1 MAKEGY
7 DPIYGARPLKRY
19 IEDTIETQLAK
30 KIIAGEIYE
39 GTTVGVDAKG
49 NSIVIEKI

>member
-19 IEDTIETQLAK
+19 IEDTIETEIAK
-30 KIIAGEIYE
+30 QIIAGNIYE
-39 GTTVGVDAKG
+39 GTTVGVDLKG
-49 NSIVIEKI
+49 ESIVIERI